1 MRRAAIAV
9 ACLAGACQ
17 AKEEQEVIAQ
27 SLARLLVAGK
37 PSHAFQSG
45 SALGNRG
52 SRKAASLP
60 TVHERQGQ
68 AVMVDPLVGLGGGVA
83 VGFLAGLAKSNPDPK
98 KRAPLPWKQKTYNPY
113 GDQRFGNYNN
123 YGMWGKGEFKGNYRL
138 EDFDPRLR
146 ITNQPGYQMFGATR
160 STWGLP
166 GPLPFIKMKKRPHEV
181 DPKTMLPGGVW
192 DKRNLAGADIA
203 DKKAAIPPERR
214 KDLNPNANGGF
225 FLGEMKKKK
234 WR

>member
-1 MRRAAIAV
+1 VTAQPGPLAKLLAA
-9 ACLAGACQ
+9 GN
-17 AKEEQEVIAQ
+17 
-27 SLARLLVAGK
+27 
-37 PSHAFQSG
+37 PSSAFHSG
-45 SALGNRG
+45 SALGNLA
-52 SRKAASLP
+52 SRKKASLP
-60 TVHERQGQ
+60 TFHERQGQ
-68 AVMVDPLVGLGGGVA
+68 VVMVDPLVGLGGGVA

-214 KDLNPNANGGF
+214 KDLNPNAGGGF